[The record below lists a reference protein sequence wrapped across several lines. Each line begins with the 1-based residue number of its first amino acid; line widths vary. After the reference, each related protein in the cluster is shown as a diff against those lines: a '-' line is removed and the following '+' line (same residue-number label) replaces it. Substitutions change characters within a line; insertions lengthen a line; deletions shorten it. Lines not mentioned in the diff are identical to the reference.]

1 MQDRSTSP
9 PEYIE
14 HYAILWRHSK
24 INPPEKIL
32 IKQIL
37 TYGVFFS
44 ALVAGCNEEVV
55 GPGSVARPLVGDY
68 DLESRTV
75 NTTIQTDS
83 GSTEERIVLVP
94 PQVRGRLRLSTDGR
108 YGQVDT
114 IAVSDSTAVNIQNG
128 RWSVLDNVFYFV
140 TDNQQYEDRFTFDG
154 RRLVRISEDI
164 RHVSGRLLN
173 ITDVWLKLPAVEPPA
188 DP

>member
-1 MQDRSTSP
+1 MV
-9 PEYIE
+9 
-14 HYAILWRHSK
+14 H
-24 INPPEKIL
+24 PPEKTL

-37 TYGVFFS
+37 SFGVLFS
-44 ALVAGCNEEVV
+44 ALIAGCSEDAV
-55 GPGSVARPLVGDY
+55 GPGNVARPLVGNY

-94 PQVRGRLRLSTDGR
+94 PMVRGRLRLSIDGR

-114 IAVSDSTAVNIQNG
+114 TIVSDSTTVNIQNG

-140 TDNQQYEDRFTFDG
+140 TDDNQRYEDRFTFDG
-154 RRLVRISEDI
+154 LRLVRNSENI
-164 RHVSGRLLN
+164 RHVSGRYFN
-173 ITDVWLKLPAVEPPA
+173 VTDVWLKLSDAEPSA